1 MDVVILPRKIFKS
14 INYSKKWSTQRQS
27 YFLERLSELLAEGF
41 SLGEAL
47 SFLQIMMSKE
57 VNDIQKIL
65 NQMEEGRPF
74 PETLAQLGFPEQ
86 IIVQLNLSLLH
97 ANFIET
103 MKLCSIYITEKQKQ
117 LLNLKKAAI
126 YPCFL
131 LFFSF
136 FMLLA
141 IRGFLLPTLESSL
154 STGSDDENHLIR
166 ALLFFL
172 EYMPQILFGFISS
185 ILLGVFVFKKILANK
200 STLDKATIYSKIP
213 IFGKWFI
220 DYYTAFFSREFSY
233 FFLNGQ
239 SIYKI
244 VETFKSDS
252 SSTLMQQIAFV
263 MENNLKKGDNLKDI
277 INQFPFFRT
286 ELGWIIY
293 QGELTSQVGL
303 KLKIY
308 SQECHRSL
316 TQDIEK
322 KINML
327 QPVLFLLIGFIIV
340 FVYAILMLPMLSM
353 MGGGI

>member
-1 MDVVILPRKIFKS
+1 MHVVTLPRKIFKNIS
-14 INYSKKWSTQRQS
+14 YSKKWSTQRQS

-47 SFLQIMMSKE
+47 TFLQVMMKKE
-57 VNDIQKIL
+57 EKDIQHIMK
-65 NQMEEGRPF
+65 QMEEGRSF
-74 PETLAQLGFPEQ
+74 PETLLTFGFPEQ
-86 IIVQLNLSLLH
+86 IIIQLKLSLLH
-97 ANFIET
+97 ANFIPT
-103 MKLCSIYITEKQKQ
+103 MKICSSYLTEKRKQ
-117 LLNLKKAAI
+117 LLNLRKTTI

-136 FMLLA
+136 CMLLA
-141 IRGFLLPTLESSL
+141 IRVFLLPTLESSL
-154 STGSDDENHLIR
+154 HSDVGNKSQGIG

-172 EYMPQILFGFISS
+172 KYMPQLLTGLSFFILILF
-185 ILLGVFVFKKILANK
+185 LLFRRFLLKRNALERA
-200 STLDKATIYSKIP
+200 TLYCKLP
-213 IFGKWFI
+213 IVGKWFI

-233 FFLNGQ
+233 FYLNGQ
-239 SIYKI
+239 SIHKI
-244 VETFKSDS
+244 VETFKDDS
-252 SSTLMQQIAFV
+252 SSELMQQIAEV
-263 MENNLKKGDNLKDI
+263 MEKELKKGDNLKTI
-277 INQFPFFRT
+277 IQQFNFFRF

-327 QPVLFLLIGFIIV
+327 QPVLFLLIGMIIV

-353 MGGGI
+353 MGGKF